1 MTNGASM
8 RICHKAIRSSFP
20 DSCPDGCT
28 LRDRERDIE
37 YHRRIV
43 LVPPPDRF
51 IGVIISR
58 DPTVQWAA
66 FYKHAQRMHK
76 EQAQE
81 FLHTSA
87 IPFHL
92 YFRISQFCESDPE
105 IHYEEEKWDG
115 LYTLLFQKTYWTHFH
130 KCLTMPNSEFSFRAS
145 NARLCAN
152 QWLRKELDEVN
163 RNSNEVKFVVTLGND
178 LFYWLDKNRQ
188 SLLSK
193 KNPAEIELIRFFH
206 TSGFNNAIWSGS
218 TKNKNQI
225 RITREAIRALL
236 KYC

>member
-1 MTNGASM
+1 MTNGVSM
-8 RICHKAIRSSFP
+8 KICQKEIRSSFP
-20 DSCPDGCT
+20 RLCPVGCT

-43 LVPPPDRF
+43 LVPPPDRY

-58 DPTVQWAA
+58 DPTVQWAS
-66 FYKHAQRMHK
+66 FYKHAHRVHK
-76 EQAQE
+76 EQTQE
-81 FLHTSA
+81 YLHTSA

-105 IHYEEEKWDG
+105 IHYEEDLWDR

-130 KCLTMPNSEFSFRAS
+130 KCFTKPNSDFRFRVS

-152 QWLRKELDEVN
+152 QWLSKELETATKNPKGV
-163 RNSNEVKFVVTLGND
+163 RFVVTLGND
-178 LFYWLDKNRQ
+178 AFYWMDNKRD

-193 KNPAEIELIRFFH
+193 NPSEVELISFFH
-206 TSGFNNAIWSGS
+206 TSGFNNAIWSGA
-218 TKNKNQI
+218 TKNENQI
-225 RITREAIRALL
+225 LRTRKAIRALL